1 MMLNKEEIIL
11 KRRIEEL
18 AKKAFHKG
26 IRTYTDFLNLNE
38 ISIFHSMEKE
48 LSFVPYALYGGHKDA
63 ERVMIC
69 FYGDLDSPTKNLSES
84 LDAKLDE
91 FPISCLHIY
100 PSSQKF
106 ASELDHRDYLGAIMN
121 TGTTRNKIGDIHV
134 VEKEAYVYC
143 DQIIGDYLKDTLT
156 RIRHNNVVVE
166 ITKEVL
172 ESKAPEYKEV
182 VGSVSSFRLDSM
194 IALAFH
200 TSRSGMTGLIE
211 GEKVFVNSRLI
222 TSNSYML
229 KEGDIVSVRGYGKF
243 RFESQGNMTKKG
255 RIYAKI
261 LLYGR

>member
-1 MMLNKEEIIL
+1 MVLNKEETIL
-11 KRRIEEL
+11 VRRIQEL

-48 LSFVPYALYGGHKDA
+48 LAYVPYAMYGGYENA

-69 FYGDLDSPTKNLSES
+69 FYGDLESSTKDLTKILNSE
-84 LDAKLDE
+84 LEE
-91 FPISCLHIY
+91 FPITCLHIF
-100 PSSQKF
+100 PSNQKF

-143 DQIIGDYLKDTLT
+143 DEVIGNYLKDSLT
-156 RIRHNNVVVE
+156 RIRHNNVVIE
-166 ITKEVL
+166 IAKEKPSSSAL
-172 ESKAPEYKEV
+172 EYKEV

-194 IALAFH
+194 VALAFH
-200 TSRSGMTGLIE
+200 TSRSGITGLIE

-222 TSNSYML
+222 KSNSYML
-229 KEGDIVSVRGYGKF
+229 KEGDVVSVRGYGKF
-243 RFESQGNMTKKG
+243 RFESQGNLTKKG